1 MLAQVREMKESME
14 HDNVS
19 KCKLFEKELELW
31 FKEEKRKVFEGG
43 AAADVR
49 DKQEIDQAR

>member
-1 MLAQVREMKESME
+1 VLAQVREMKESME

>member
-1 MLAQVREMKESME
+1 MKESIE
-14 HDNVS
+14 HDNIS
-19 KCKLFEKELELW
+19 KRKLFEKELEIY

-49 DKQEIDQAR
+49 DKQEIDRAR